1 MAYSS
6 AEVQNLYGTAAAEP
20 LLSFLEITH
29 PDLSVPVRVVADTQD
44 ITVTENVGGA
54 AVEKSFIACPFKL
67 ALPDDVD
74 QQMPTAL
81 LTVDN
86 IGRDLTTW
94 LEFSRG
100 GAGAKCRVTQALR
113 SAVAD
118 VNAADFGPYAS
129 GYFASS
135 DYVSGADIST
145 WRTWGYDL
153 TLDMS
158 GMKIDNLHVT
168 ATLGFE
174 STLGQASVTVRFDP
188 VTAPGA
194 VP

>member
-1 MAYSS
+1 MPYSS
-6 AEVQNLYGTAAAEP
+6 AEVQNLYGTASPEP
-20 LLSFLEITH
+20 LLMLLEITH
-29 PDLSVPVRVVADTQD
+29 PDLEVPVRVVADTQD
-44 ITVTENVGGA
+44 LSTVENVGGV
-54 AVEKSFIACPFKL
+54 AVGKTFIACPFTL

-74 QQMPTAL
+74 QQMPTAA

-94 LEFSRG
+94 LEYSRG
-100 GAGAKCRVTQALR
+100 GAGAKCRTLQALR
-113 SAVAD
+113 SVIAD
-118 VNAADFGPYAS
+118 VTPGDFGGYASDYFAAAD
-129 GYFASS
+129 
-135 DYVSGADIST
+135 YVGGGDIST
-145 WRTWGYDL
+145 WKPWGYDL

-158 GMKIDNLHVT
+158 GMKIDNQHVT

-174 STLGQASVTVRFDP
+174 STLGQASVTMRFDP